1 MQEYFFM
8 ADCREQAVSNDFF
21 DFIIS
26 YVDTPFIT
34 VTSDCIQ
41 RIDEDYDI
49 FYYAREG
56 LPDLNVAGYSYG
68 VIPKCFGL
76 LDQTAL
82 EASGILRMQNQPAL
96 RLRGNGVLVGFIDTG
111 IDYTN
116 PLFRFSDGSTRILS
130 IWDQELQSGT
140 PPQGIL
146 YGSEYRREE
155 IDRALLSD
163 NPYELVPSRDENG
176 HGTFLAGVAAGGEDV
191 RADFI
196 GAVPEASIV
205 VVKLKEAKQYLKDFY
220 FIPDGVPVYQ
230 ENDIMLAVSYLNGLA
245 MIYDM
250 PLVICLGVGSSMGN
264 HGRTGAV
271 STYLNYICGR
281 RKRCVVAAAGNEAN
295 ARRHFQ
301 GELSAGMNY
310 EDVQINVE
318 QDMRGFYVEL
328 WAKAPELYAVAV
340 ISPTGEQIP
349 RVPVRAGA
357 SLEFR
362 FVFEQTTVSVDC
374 WSEPRETASQL
385 VYLRFKE
392 PKQGIWIVR
401 VFPQNVITG
410 NYHMWLP
417 MQQMTDGEVFF
428 LRSNP
433 DMTITDPGSA
443 TQVITPGGYNA
454 ANEALY
460 LNSGRGY
467 TIDGEVKP
475 DFVAP
480 AVEVYGPGLR
490 QNYVTYTGT
499 SAAAA
504 VTAGACAQ
512 IMQWGFVELNEPRL
526 SNAGIKNMLIR
537 GADRDNE
544 RSYPNREWGYGT
556 LDVYQAFLNLRG

>member
-1 MQEYFFM
+1 M

-56 LPDLNVAGYSYG
+56 LPDLNVAGYSYE

-146 YGSEYRREE
+146 YGSVYRREE

-196 GAVPEASIV
+196 GAVPEASIA

-504 VTAGACAQ
+504 LTAGACAQ
-512 IMQWGFVELNEPRL
+512 IMQWGFVDLNEPRL

>member
-1 MQEYFFM
+1 M

-56 LPDLNVAGYSYG
+56 LPDLNVAGYSYE

-146 YGSEYRREE
+146 YGSVYRREE

-196 GAVPEASIV
+196 GAVPEASIA

-512 IMQWGFVELNEPRL
+512 IMQWGFVNLNEPRL

>member
-1 MQEYFFM
+1 M

-56 LPDLNVAGYSYG
+56 LPDLNVAGYSYE

-146 YGSEYRREE
+146 YGSVYRREE
-155 IDRALLSD
+155 IDQALLSD

-196 GAVPEASIV
+196 GAVPEASIA

-512 IMQWGFVELNEPRL
+512 IMQWGFVDLNEPRL

>member
-1 MQEYFFM
+1 M

-21 DFIIS
+21 DCIIS

-56 LPDLNVAGYSYG
+56 LPDLNVAGYSYE

-146 YGSEYRREE
+146 YGSVYRREE

-196 GAVPEASIV
+196 GAVPEASIA

-504 VTAGACAQ
+504 LTAGACAQ

-537 GADRDNE
+537 GADRNNE

>member
-1 MQEYFFM
+1 M

-56 LPDLNVAGYSYG
+56 LPDLNVAGYSYE

-76 LDQTAL
+76 LDQTAI

-196 GAVPEASIV
+196 GAVPEASIA

-512 IMQWGFVELNEPRL
+512 IMQWGFVDLNEPRL

>member
-1 MQEYFFM
+1 M

-56 LPDLNVAGYSYG
+56 LPDLNVAGYSYE

-146 YGSEYRREE
+146 YGSVYRREE

-196 GAVPEASIV
+196 GAVPEASIA

-512 IMQWGFVELNEPRL
+512 IMQWGFVDLNEPRL

-544 RSYPNREWGYGT
+544 RSYPNREWGDNGII
-556 LDVYQAFLNLRG
+556 VSS

>member
-1 MQEYFFM
+1 M

-56 LPDLNVAGYSYG
+56 LPDLNVAGYSYE

-146 YGSEYRREE
+146 YGSVYRREE

-191 RADFI
+191 RANFI
-196 GAVPEASIV
+196 GAVPEASIA

-512 IMQWGFVELNEPRL
+512 IMQWGFVDLNEPRL

>member
-1 MQEYFFM
+1 M

-56 LPDLNVAGYSYG
+56 LPDLNVAGYSYE

-146 YGSEYRREE
+146 YGSVYRREE

-196 GAVPEASIV
+196 GAVPEASIA

-512 IMQWGFVELNEPRL
+512 IMQWGFVDLNEPRL

>member
-1 MQEYFFM
+1 MT
-8 ADCREQAVSNDFF
+8 DCREQAVSNDFF

-56 LPDLNVAGYSYG
+56 LPELNIGGYSYG

-130 IWDQELQSGT
+130 IWDQQLQSGT

-163 NPYELVPSRDENG
+163 NPYEIVPSRDENG

-196 GAVPEASIV
+196 GAVPEASIA

-340 ISPTGEQIP
+340 VSPTGEQIP
-349 RVPVRAGA
+349 RIPIRVGA

-362 FVFEQTTVSVDC
+362 FVFEQTIVSIDY

-433 DMTITDPGSA
+433 DMTVTDPGSA
-443 TQVITPGGYNA
+443 AQVITPGGYNA
-454 ANEALY
+454 ANGALY

-504 VTAGACAQ
+504 ITAGACAQ
-512 IMQWGFVELNEPRL
+512 IMQWGFVDLNEPRL

>member
-1 MQEYFFM
+1 M

-56 LPDLNVAGYSYG
+56 LPDLNVAGYSYE

-146 YGSEYRREE
+146 YGSVYRREE

-196 GAVPEASIV
+196 GAVPEASIA

-374 WSEPRETASQL
+374 WSEPKETASQL

-512 IMQWGFVELNEPRL
+512 IMQWGFVDLNEPRL

>member
-1 MQEYFFM
+1 M

-56 LPDLNVAGYSYG
+56 LPDLNVAGYSYE

-146 YGSEYRREE
+146 YGSVYRREE

-196 GAVPEASIV
+196 GAVPEASIA

-499 SAAAA
+499 SAA

-512 IMQWGFVELNEPRL
+512 IMQWGFVDLNEPRL

>member
-1 MQEYFFM
+1 M

-56 LPDLNVAGYSYG
+56 LPDLNVAGYSYE

-146 YGSEYRREE
+146 YGSVYRREE

-196 GAVPEASIV
+196 GAVPEASIA

>member
-1 MQEYFFM
+1 M

-56 LPDLNVAGYSYG
+56 LPDLNVAGYSYE

-146 YGSEYRREE
+146 YGSVYRREE

-196 GAVPEASIV
+196 GAVPEASIA

-504 VTAGACAQ
+504 LTAGACAQ

-537 GADRDNE
+537 GADRNNE